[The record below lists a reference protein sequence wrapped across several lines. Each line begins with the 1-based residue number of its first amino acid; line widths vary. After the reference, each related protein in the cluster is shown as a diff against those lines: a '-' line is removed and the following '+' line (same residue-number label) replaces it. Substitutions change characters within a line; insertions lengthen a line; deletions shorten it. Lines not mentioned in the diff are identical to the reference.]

1 MLVSISMPRE
11 LRAAGCGP
19 GLRPRT
25 PRWLRLPH
33 WLRTATGAGRGFRTG
48 CEQVILHT
56 EHTLGILPR
65 CVFVRSNVF
74 LPSSDCPL
82 IVSLKS
88 AKNLYLSHRFFDK
101 IRQIHR
107 FFDVFRQKLQIL
119 CRNQARLIQ
128 VLQVGYF
135 SRREDL
141 LATYSNLLATRL
153 LASRATKRAHLH
165 HASHTHPRTL
175 YAKNPRFT
183 CNF

>member
-1 MLVSISMPRE
+1 MLVSTSTPRE
-11 LRAAGCGP
+11 LRAAGSGS

-25 PRWLRLPH
+25 PRRLRLPH
-33 WLRTATGAGRGFRTG
+33 WLRTAMGAG
-48 CEQVILHT
+48 CDQVILHT

-153 LASRATKRAHLH
+153 LASRATKRAHLR
-165 HASHTHPRTL
+165 HASHIHPRTL